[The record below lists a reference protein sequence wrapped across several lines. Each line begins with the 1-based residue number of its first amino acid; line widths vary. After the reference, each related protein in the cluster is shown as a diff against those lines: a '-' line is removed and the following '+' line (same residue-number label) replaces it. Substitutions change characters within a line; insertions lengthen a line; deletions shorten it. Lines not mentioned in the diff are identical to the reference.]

1 MIGIFRRGMYSMSKS
16 FIGLVR
22 KFFRYTEKLKKNEIT
37 PVIDYYRNRIR
48 FKAVGNP
55 DKVIW
60 INPKTIKYR
69 YKGGVSSR
77 KKYGAGS
84 ILDGDW
90 DLDVEIIDAQKRLK
104 YKGIVAHFKDG
115 VPWEKTALFRDD
127 FANKM
132 KRGDLIRGCRSIQE
146 LLNYYNDKID
156 GLYYSLK
163 EDGFLLPSKEHPEID
178 FMQVCIGR
186 KGELIY
192 TDSGTH
198 RLFIAMHLNINPI
211 PAKVW
216 WRHEKWQKI
225 RDSGDLAKRFSNHPD
240 LEDILSSP

>member
-1 MIGIFRRGMYSMSKS
+1 MYSMSKS
-16 FIGLVR
+16 FIGPVR

-48 FKAVGNP
+48 FKTVANL

-77 KKYGAGS
+77 KKYRAGS
-84 ILDGDW
+84 ILNGDW
-90 DLDVEIIDAQKRLK
+90 DLDVEIIGPEKRLK
-104 YKGIVAHFKDG
+104 YKGIAAHFKDG
-115 VPWEKTALFRDD
+115 VPWEETALFKDD
-127 FANKM
+127 FAEKM
-132 KRGDLIRGCRSIQE
+132 KRGDAVRGYRSI
-146 LLNYYNDKID
+146 LGLVNYYNDKID

-163 EDGFLLPSKEHPEID
+163 ENGFLLPSKEHAEIAP
-178 FMQVCIGR
+178 MYVCIGR

-198 RLFIAMHLNINPI
+198 RLFIAMHLNISPI
-211 PAKVW
+211 PVKVW
-216 WRHEKWQKI
+216 WRHKKWQEI

-240 LEDILSSP
+240 LEDISPSP